1 MDGRLTRE
9 ELSLL
14 LAGHGRLYSEQ
25 LGIRLDGLDR
35 DQLFRWFLASLLF
48 GARIFESVASRTY
61 EAFVDHRLVT
71 PALLAKAY
79 FLELLQIMAEG
90 GYVRYDNIT
99 SHKVQQA
106 AAKLIAEYGG
116 DLNNLHAA
124 ASGPRDLEARL
135 QAFKGV
141 GQTTAGIFL
150 RELRGLWLK
159 ADPPLGGIALLAAG
173 HLGSGGRR
181 SSSRRCTSG
190 PTRSPAT
197 TSATSR
203 PPSPASAAATAVAAA
218 ASARPS
224 PTRRKRRAVNR
235 AVVP

>member
-61 EAFVDHRLVT
+61 EAFVDHRLVKPT
-71 PALLAKAY
+71 ALAKAD

-99 SHKVQQA
+99 SRKVQQA

-173 HLGSGGRR
+173 HLGVDD
-181 SSSRRCTSG
+181 
-190 PTRSPAT
+190 PPAFWR
-197 TSATSR
+197 AN
-203 PPSPASAAATAVAAA
+203 AVAGYDFRHFEAALTRVGRGYCRRGRCERAPIPHSPEA
-218 ASARPS
+218 ASG
-224 PTRRKRRAVNR
+224 
-235 AVVP
+235 